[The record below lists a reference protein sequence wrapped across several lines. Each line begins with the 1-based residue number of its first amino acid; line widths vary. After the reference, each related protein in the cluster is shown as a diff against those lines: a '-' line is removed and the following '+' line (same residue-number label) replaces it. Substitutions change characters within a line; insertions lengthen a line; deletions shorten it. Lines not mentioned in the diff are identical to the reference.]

1 MVNLFRSDQNTVALF
16 SLLTHEIY
24 VTISFDEPLLFSNG
38 LQPSYVTPN
47 RDVMRGQRGVDETV
61 LHDHKNNST
70 NGIRIIPPPTAP
82 PLSCSCTGRAP
93 SSRIVNV
100 YDPRTP
106 CTTSGSSGSSNHSFR
121 SNEISKDT
129 SVASCVGQISRE
141 AVELILG
148 ELPHIIHRIA
158 RDSSNNR
165 TMSQSFTISSHL
177 VSARTSSVKT
187 RV

>member
-1 MVNLFRSDQNTVALF
+1 MNGDRLVNLFRSDQDTVALF

-24 VTISFDEPLLFSNG
+24 VTISFDEPLLFSKG

-100 YDPRTP
+100 YDP
-106 CTTSGSSGSSNHSFR
+106 
-121 SNEISKDT
+121 
-129 SVASCVGQISRE
+129 
-141 AVELILG
+141 
-148 ELPHIIHRIA
+148 
-158 RDSSNNR
+158 
-165 TMSQSFTISSHL
+165 
-177 VSARTSSVKT
+177 
-187 RV
+187 